1 VVTYGIDSS
10 QIRVILAFIVLFG
23 LGDVKGA
30 LNLILFL
37 SIYGH
42 DMIVTIFLNDRILQD
57 EDELEY
63 CELVLIIMC
72 LYDLLSI
79 IHFKSYIIVLYLSG

>member
-1 VVTYGIDSS
+1 
-10 QIRVILAFIVLFG
+10 
-23 LGDVKGA
+23 
-30 LNLILFL
+30 
-37 SIYGH
+37 
-42 DMIVTIFLNDRILQD
+42 MIVSIFLNDRILQD